1 MIGQD
6 KLFTTIEKVLAASKA
21 DQTEAVVTG
30 SNKGLTR
37 FANSFIHQ
45 NVALEDTKVT
55 FRAAIGSKIGVA
67 SCNSFTLTDL
77 KRAMRSAYEIAKKQ
91 RPNPDF
97 DGFAQP
103 AEYAKLDTLD
113 TKTMKFTPKQRAS
126 KLKRVFSKGTKYDY
140 DMAGAFST
148 DSGEVAVLNSN
159 GVRCYQPY
167 TSATINIIA
176 TGEDSSGYAAGA
188 SGKVDDINVSELA
201 GIAVKKCR
209 KTRKPKDVKPGEY
222 EVILEPA
229 AIGELFEWLDFVA
242 FGSKA
247 YEEKTSFIAGREGEK
262 IMGENISICDN
273 ALDPEHPG
281 LAFDFEGVPRKRVEL
296 VRNGIAQGVVHNLL
310 SARRIGLES
319 TGHALPPEESAEG
332 AIPLNIQ
339 LAPGDSTLDELVAEV
354 EDGLLVTRFHY
365 INGFLDP
372 RVALMT
378 GMTRDGLLRI
388 KNGKLKGG
396 VRNLRF
402 TDSMLDVFS
411 NVLDMTSEKKQV
423 APWWGGISS
432 MTVPAIRVGKF
443 KFSGKTDF

>member
-6 KLFTTIEKVLAASKA
+6 KIFTTIEKVLASSKA
-21 DQTEAVVTG
+21 DQVEAVVTG
-30 SNKGLTR
+30 SNIGLTR

-45 NVALEDTKVT
+45 NVALENTRVA
-55 FRAAIGSKIGVA
+55 FRVAIGNKIGVA

-77 KRAMRSAYEIAKKQ
+77 KRALRSAYEIAKRQ

-97 DGFAQP
+97 DGLAQP
-103 AEYAKLDTLD
+103 SEYAKLDTHD
-113 TKTMKFTPKQRAS
+113 PRTEKFSPKQRAS
-126 KLKRVFSKGTKYDY
+126 KLKRVFTKGAKYDY

-176 TGEDSSGYAAGA
+176 TGDDSSGYAASA
-188 SGKVDDINVSELA
+188 SGTVDGINVGELA

-209 KTRKPKDVKPGEY
+209 KSRNPKDAKPGEY

-242 FGSKA
+242 FGSKS

-262 IMGENISICDN
+262 VMGENVSIFDD

-296 VRNGIAQGVVHNLL
+296 VEKGVAKGVVHSLL
-310 SARRIGLES
+310 SAKRTGLES
-319 TGHALPPEESAEG
+319 TGHCLPPEESAEG

-339 LAPGDSTLDELVAEV
+339 LAAGDSTLDELIAEV

-388 KNGKLKGG
+388 KNGKLNGG

-411 NVLDMTSEKKQV
+411 NVLGITSERKLV
-423 APWWGGISS
+423 APWWGGVAS
-432 MTVPAIRVGKF
+432 MCVPAMRIGKF
-443 KFSGKTDF
+443 KFTGKTDF